1 MTLSIRSATAT
12 DIPLIAQFI
21 RDLAEYER
29 LAHEVRFDETVLEA
43 KLFGA
48 RPYAEV
54 LIGEIDGSPQGFAL
68 FFPFPLRGAGEAA
81 SLLAIWGEVG
91 GEGVSRL
98 LPAFPA
104 GSWGVSCSSAAYPCA
119 AFLAARAILL
129 RAFRWS
135 LTS

>member
-1 MTLSIRSATAT
+1 MLWGAAWLGPGSVAAGVAAAPASV
-12 DIPLIAQFI
+12 
-21 RDLAEYER
+21 LAGTE
-29 LAHEVRFDETVLEA
+29 
-43 KLFGA
+43 
-48 RPYAEV
+48 
-54 LIGEIDGSPQGFAL
+54 GFAL

-81 SLLAIWGEVG
+81 SLLASWGEAG
-91 GEGVSRL
+91 GEGVSGL

-104 GSWGVSCSSAAYPCA
+104 GSWGVGCSSAAYPCA